1 MSYNIK
7 IDGTW
12 ILVFAIMSIMI
23 ILFLMVGI
31 ILIIEFLEIRL
42 NCICVCMGIRLSE
55 TNRFFSIPLFCI
67 CRRNRRS
74 RRRNNTR
81 ILPII
86 APKLYTADEYCDLTG
101 NKIILN
107 PDNSIFLGIKL

>member
-12 ILVFAIMSIMI
+12 ILVFAAMLIII
-23 ILFLMVGI
+23 ILFSVVGI
-31 ILIIEFLEIRL
+31 ILIIECLELRL
-42 NCICVCMGIRLSE
+42 NCICICMGIRLSE

-67 CRRNRRS
+67 CRRRRS
-74 RRRNNTR
+74 RRINNTR

-101 NKIILN
+101 NKIIFN
-107 PDNSIFLGIKL
+107 PDNSVFLGIKL

>member
-1 MSYNIK
+1 MSYKIK

-31 ILIIEFLEIRL
+31 ILIIECLEIRL
-42 NCICVCMGIRLSE
+42 NCICMGIRLSE

-101 NKIILN
+101 NKIIFN
-107 PDNSIFLGIKL
+107 PDNSVFLGIKL

>member
-1 MSYNIK
+1 MSYIIK

-12 ILVFAIMSIMI
+12 ILVFATISLMI
-23 ILFLMVGI
+23 ILFSIVGI
-31 ILIIEFLEIRL
+31 ILIIEYLEIRL
-42 NCICVCMGIRLSE
+42 NCICICMGIRLSE

-67 CRRNRRS
+67 CRRRS

-101 NKIILN
+101 NKIIFN
-107 PDNSIFLGIKL
+107 PDNSVFLGIKL